1 MWLPVTL
8 SGGSLEP
15 AGDGRTRQMIIH
27 DITRLTVLL
36 AAKKDEIKK
45 KMMKRIIL
53 ASQSPRRKELLE
65 QVGLKFE
72 ILPAGGEERITTKD
86 PALAVRELA
95 AQKAA
100 KVLGRA
106 KGDCLIIGA
115 DTVVALDGQILGKPA
130 DEEDAA
136 RMLRMLQGRSHSVY
150 TGVALLHREGD
161 CVTEAVFSE
170 ETRVAFYP
178 MTEGEIRGYIKSKE
192 PMDKAGAYGIQG
204 LAAAFVEKISG
215 DYNNV
220 VGLPVGRIWQEL
232 KKRGWF
238 CDQTL

>member
-1 MWLPVTL
+1 M
-8 SGGSLEP
+8 
-15 AGDGRTRQMIIH
+15 
-27 DITRLTVLL
+27 
-36 AAKKDEIKK
+36 
-45 KMMKRIIL
+45 

-72 ILPAGGEERITTKD
+72 ILPAGGEEKITTED

-100 KVLGRA
+100 DVLG
-106 KGDCLIIGA
+106 KTIGDCLVIGA

-150 TGVALLHREGD
+150 TGVTLLHREGD

-170 ETRVAFYP
+170 ETRVTFYP
-178 MTEGEIRGYIKSKE
+178 MTEEEIRGYIKSRE

-204 LAAAFVEKISG
+204 LAAAFVESISG

-238 CDQTL
+238 DYDQTL

>member
-1 MWLPVTL
+1 M
-8 SGGSLEP
+8 
-15 AGDGRTRQMIIH
+15 
-27 DITRLTVLL
+27 
-36 AAKKDEIKK
+36 
-45 KMMKRIIL
+45 

-72 ILPAGGEERITTKD
+72 ILPAGGEEKITTEN

-100 KVLGRA
+100 DVMEKTA
-106 KGDCLIIGA
+106 GDCLVIGA
-115 DTVVALDGQILGKPA
+115 DTVVALDGQILGKPS

-150 TGVALLHREGD
+150 TGVTLLHREGD
-161 CVTEAVFSE
+161 CVAETVFSE
-170 ETRVAFYP
+170 ETRVTFYP
-178 MTEGEIRGYIKSKE
+178 MTEEEIRGYIKSRE

-204 LAAAFVEKISG
+204 LAAAFVESISG

-238 CDQTL
+238 DYDQTL